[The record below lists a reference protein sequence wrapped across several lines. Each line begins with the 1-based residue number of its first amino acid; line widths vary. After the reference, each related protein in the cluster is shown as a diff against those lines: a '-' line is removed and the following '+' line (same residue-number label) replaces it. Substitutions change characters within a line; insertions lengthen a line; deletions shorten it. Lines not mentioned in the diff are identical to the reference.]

1 MKLAE
6 FNALNNVTTKAAALL
21 LAEGT
26 KFLFMDTQVH
36 GKGNMPSPSP
46 GNKGNAQQR
55 VTALRHKI
63 MYYVRD
69 NSDIGYHPVYDILES
84 DVSANEVK
92 TATRPGL
99 SRDAARDDDGRR
111 GYKSTDWS

>member
-36 GKGNMPSPSP
+36 GKGTMPSPSP

-84 DVSANEVK
+84 DATADETK

-99 SRDAARDDDGRR
+99 SRNDARDDNDRR
-111 GYKSTDWS
+111 DYRSTQWT